1 MALHE
6 LASLPVRE
14 VMPGFHGRFV
24 HTPTLTMAY
33 WDINPGA
40 SLPEHQH
47 PHEQVVNVLE
57 GQFELTVAGEPIL
70 LEAGKVFTIPGD
82 TPHSGRAIT
91 PCRILD
97 IFHPAREDY
106 QEDT

>member
-6 LASLPVRE
+6 LDSLPARE
-14 VMPGFHGRFV
+14 IMPGFHGKFV
-24 HTPTLTMAY
+24 HTDTLTMAY
-33 WDINPGA
+33 WDIHPGA

-57 GQFELTVAGEPIL
+57 GQFELTVAGTPIL
-70 LEAGKVFTIPGD
+70 LEAGKVYTIPGD
-82 TPHSGRAIT
+82 TPHSGRALT

-106 QEDT
+106 QL